1 VAVTESDSTDIPY
14 DMLTSSFAS
23 LVSRYRVIFFDAY
36 GVLKNA
42 RGILNGVPE
51 LLSWILQQGKDV
63 YVITNDAS
71 RSPAQMAAAYAHPQ
85 HGILIPESKIISSG
99 LLAKDFL
106 RAKLRS
112 GRVAYLGKPASAFY
126 IESAGVT
133 PVHIGACNIN
143 EEVDAVALL
152 DDEGFDWFRDLNVTL
167 NMIRRVNAPVIVA
180 NPDLVYPVNDREVGL
195 AVGSLASMLERIVGK
210 AFIRFG
216 KPDTMMFS
224 HAFACA
230 HENVPHLRRSDVLM
244 VGDTLETDIIGA
256 NTFGLDTALVLS
268 GNTRAE
274 QAALLIQAKGII
286 PTYLCESV
294 FT

>member
-1 VAVTESDSTDIPY
+1 MLESFS
-14 DMLTSSFAS
+14 S
-23 LVSRYRVIFFDAY
+23 LVERYRVIFFDAY

-42 RGILNGVPE
+42 RGVMQGVPE
-51 LLSWILQQGKDV
+51 LLSWLIRQGKDV

-71 RSPAQMAAAYAHPQ
+71 RSPAQMAAAYTHPEY
-85 HGILIPESKIISSG
+85 GVLIPASRNISSG

-106 RAKLRS
+106 RAKVRA
-112 GRVAYLGKPASAFY
+112 GKVAYLGKPSSAFY
-126 IESAGVT
+126 IESAGLT
-133 PVHIGACNIN
+133 PVHINTCRSN
-143 EEVDAVALL
+143 EDVAAIALL
-152 DDEGFDWFRDLNVTL
+152 DDEGFDWFRDINLTL
-167 NMIRRVNAPVIVA
+167 NLMRRVNAPVIVA
-180 NPDLVYPVNDREVGL
+180 NPDLAYPVNDDEVGL
-195 AVGSLASMLERIVGK
+195 AVGSLAAMLERIVGK
-210 AFIRFG
+210 SFIRFG

-230 HENVPHLRRSDVLM
+230 HDNLPDIKKSDILM

-268 GNTRAE
+268 GNTRPD
-274 QAALLIQAKGII
+274 QAKMMIDAKGIT

>member
-1 VAVTESDSTDIPY
+1 
-14 DMLTSSFAS
+14 

-42 RGILNGVPE
+42 RGVMQGVPE
-51 LLSWILQQGKDV
+51 LLSWILRQGKDI

-71 RSPAQMAAAYAHPQ
+71 RSPAQMAAAYTHAE
-85 HGILIPESKIISSG
+85 HGVLIPASRNISSG
-99 LLAKDFL
+99 ILAKDFL
-106 RAKLRS
+106 RAKVRA
-112 GRVAYLGKPASAFY
+112 GKVAYLGKPSSAFY
-126 IESAGVT
+126 IESAGLT
-133 PVHIGACNIN
+133 PIHISTCSSTEDVAAI
-143 EEVDAVALL
+143 ALL
-152 DDEGFDWFRDLNVTL
+152 DDEGFDWFRDINLTL
-167 NMIRRVNAPVIVA
+167 NLMRRVNAPVIVA
-180 NPDLVYPVNDREVGL
+180 NPDLAYPVNEDEVGL
-195 AVGSLASMLERIVGK
+195 AVGSLAAMLERIVGK
-210 AFIRFG
+210 SFIRFG

-230 HENVPHLRRSDVLM
+230 HDNLPDLKKSDILM

-268 GNTRAE
+268 GNTRPD
-274 QAALLIQAKGII
+274 QARMQIQAKGIT

>member
-1 VAVTESDSTDIPY
+1 MLPFAMLESF
-14 DMLTSSFAS
+14 SSLAG
-23 LVSRYRVIFFDAY
+23 RYRVIFFDAY

-42 RGILNGVPE
+42 RGVMQGVHE
-51 LLSWILQQGKDV
+51 LLSWLARQGKDV

-71 RSPAQMAAAYAHPQ
+71 RSPAQMAAAYTHPEY
-85 HGILIPESKIISSG
+85 GTLIPESRNISSG

-106 RAKLRS
+106 RTKVRS

-126 IESAGVT
+126 IESAGLDPIHVN
-133 PVHIGACNIN
+133 ACKRTDEI
-143 EEVDAVALL
+143 AAIALL
-152 DDEGFDWFRDLNVTL
+152 DDEGFDWFRDINLTL
-167 NMIRRVNAPVIVA
+167 NLMRRVNAPVIVA
-180 NPDLVYPVNDREVGL
+180 NPDLAYPVNDDEVGL
-195 AVGSLASMLERIVGK
+195 AVGSLATMLERIVGK

-230 HENVPHLRRSDVLM
+230 HDNVPDLKKSDILM
-244 VGDTLETDIIGA
+244 VGDTLETDILGA

-268 GNTRAE
+268 GNTRPE
-274 QAALLIQAKGII
+274 QAALQIQAKGIT

>member
-1 VAVTESDSTDIPY
+1 
-14 DMLTSSFAS
+14 MLTTSFAS
-23 LVSRYRVIFFDAY
+23 LVARYRVIFFDAY

-42 RGILNGVPE
+42 RGVLRGVPE
-51 LLSWILQQGKDV
+51 LLSWILREGKDV

-71 RSPAQMAAAYAHPQ
+71 RSPTQMAAAYAHPD
-85 HGILIPESKIISSG
+85 HGALIPEGKIISSG

-126 IESAGVT
+126 IESAGLT
-133 PVHIGACNIN
+133 PVHVSAYKPGEDVA
-143 EEVDAVALL
+143 AVALL
-152 DDEGFDWFRDLNVTL
+152 DDEGFDWFRDLNIML
-167 NMIRRVNAPVIVA
+167 NMMRRVRAPVIVA
-180 NPDLVYPVNDREVGL
+180 NPDLVYPVNDHEVGL
-195 AVGSLASMLERIVGK
+195 AVGSLAGMLERIVGK

-230 HENVPHLRRSDVLM
+230 HENVPNLHRSDVLM
-244 VGDTLETDIIGA
+244 VGDTLETDILGA

-268 GNTRAE
+268 GNTPPE
-274 QAALLIQAKGII
+274 QAAVMIAAKGII

>member
-1 VAVTESDSTDIPY
+1 MLESFS
-14 DMLTSSFAS
+14 S

-42 RGILNGVPE
+42 RGVMQGVPE
-51 LLSWILQQGKDV
+51 LLSWILRQGKDV

-71 RSPAQMAAAYAHPQ
+71 RSPTQMAAAYAHPEY
-85 HGILIPESKIISSG
+85 GILVPESRIISSG

-106 RAKLRS
+106 RTKVRS
-112 GRVAYLGKPASAFY
+112 GRVAYLGKPSSAFY
-126 IESAGVT
+126 IEGAGLT
-133 PVHIGACNIN
+133 PVHIGACNN
-143 EEVDAVALL
+143 TEESLAAIALL
-152 DDEGFDWFRDLNVTL
+152 DDEGFDWFRDINMTL
-167 NMIRRVNAPVIVA
+167 NLMRRVNAPVIVA
-180 NPDLVYPVNDREVGL
+180 NPDLAYPVNESEVGL
-195 AVGSLASMLERIVGK
+195 AVGSLAAMLERIVGK

-230 HENVPHLRRSDVLM
+230 HDNVPDLRKNDILM
-244 VGDTLETDIIGA
+244 VGDTLETDILGA

-268 GNTRAE
+268 GNTRPD
-274 QAALLIQAKGII
+274 QALLAIQSKGII

>member
-1 VAVTESDSTDIPY
+1 MLSPFSSLIEPY
-14 DMLTSSFAS
+14 K
-23 LVSRYRVIFFDAY
+23 VIFFDAY

-42 RGILNGVPE
+42 RGVMQGVPD
-51 LLSWILQQGKDV
+51 LLSWLIRQGKDL

-71 RSPAQMAAAYAHPQ
+71 KSPTQMAAAYTHPD
-85 HGILIPESKIISSG
+85 HGILIPASKNISSG

-106 RAKLRS
+106 RSKVRS
-112 GRVAYLGKPASAFY
+112 GRVVYLGKPASAFY
-126 IESAGVT
+126 IESAGLT
-133 PVHIGACNIN
+133 PVHISACRNHEDI
-143 EEVDAVALL
+143 AAIALL
-152 DDEGFDWFRDLNVTL
+152 DDEGFDWFRDINMTL
-167 NMIRRVNAPVIVA
+167 NLMRRVSAPVVVA
-180 NPDLVYPVNDREVGL
+180 NPDLAYPVNDQEVGL

-210 AFIRFG
+210 SFIRFG

-230 HENVPHLRRSDVLM
+230 HDNWPDLKKSDILM
-244 VGDTLETDIIGA
+244 VGDTLETDILGA

-268 GNTRAE
+268 GNTRPDQAE
-274 QAALLIQAKGII
+274 LMIQARGIM

>member
-1 VAVTESDSTDIPY
+1 MLESFS
-14 DMLTSSFAS
+14 S

-42 RGILNGVPE
+42 RGVMQGVPE
-51 LLSWILQQGKDV
+51 LLSWIIRQGKDV

-71 RSPAQMAAAYAHPQ
+71 RSPAQMAAAFVHPE
-85 HGILIPESKIISSG
+85 HGVLIPAGKIISSG
-99 LLAKDFL
+99 ILAKDFL
-106 RAKLRS
+106 RAKVRT
-112 GRVAYLGKPASAFY
+112 GKVAYLGKPSAAFY
-126 IESAGVT
+126 IESAGLT
-133 PVHIGACNIN
+133 PIHINTCRSN
-143 EEVDAVALL
+143 EDVAAIALL
-152 DDEGFDWFRDLNVTL
+152 DDEGFDWFRDINLTL
-167 NMIRRVNAPVIVA
+167 NLMRRVNATVVVA
-180 NPDLVYPVNDREVGL
+180 NPDLAYPVNDEEVGL
-195 AVGSLASMLERIVGK
+195 AVGSLALMLERIVGK

-230 HENVPHLRRSDVLM
+230 HDNVPHLKKSDILM
-244 VGDTLETDIIGA
+244 VGDTLETDILGA

-268 GNTRAE
+268 GNTRPN
-274 QAALLIQAKGII
+274 QAMVMIQSKGIT